1 MTTTPEVI
9 GLDLSLTGSGIAS
22 SLGWCDVVGQK
33 DVTTKPLDA
42 RLAIID
48 DLAERILTLTARPDL
63 VVIEQPAFS
72 RAGAGSI
79 ERHALWWLVV
89 RALRRREVPVAEVT
103 ARGRMRYAT
112 GKGAATKSAVVDA
125 SARRWPAFE
134 TGGNDNLADAVVLCA
149 MGCDRLGVPLAVM
162 PQTHRAALDAVAWP
176 EVHGLAVAA

>member
-1 MTTTPEVI
+1 MTAPRVI

-22 SLGWCDVVGQK
+22 SDGWCEVVGQK
-33 DVTTKPLDA
+33 DVTTQPLDR

-48 DLAERILTLTARPDL
+48 DLAAQILNLVCAPDL

-89 RALRRREVPVAEVT
+89 RSLRGHELPVAEVT

-125 SARRWPAFE
+125 AARRWPSFE

-149 MGCDRLGVPLAVM
+149 MGRDWLGAPLSTL
-162 PQTHRAALDAVAWP
+162 PQTHRAALAVVTWP
-176 EVHGLAVAA
+176 DLLAVAA